1 MVDYRRVGLKVGL
14 EIHQELDTR
23 HKLFCKCP
31 PELFKGEPE
40 FTFVRRLRPTQSEL
54 GEVDP
59 AALFEFEKGK
69 TIVYEATEET
79 SCLVEMDEEPPGP
92 LNEEALDICLMV
104 ALMLGS
110 RPVDEVHVMRKVVID
125 GSNTTGFQ
133 RTCVVALGGEIVVN
147 GKRVPIQHICLEE
160 DAARKVGEEGM
171 TVRYRIDRL
180 GIPLIEVTTA
190 PVLET
195 PQEVG
200 RVALAIGRLLRAT
213 GRVKRGIGTIRQ
225 DLNVSIRDG
234 ALIEI
239 KGVQKL
245 ELLPKVVEYEVMRQL
260 SLLEI
265 RDELRRRGVKPED
278 IREDFVDVT
287 DAFKDSKSRVIR
299 KALKRGGVVM
309 AVKLPGFSGLIG
321 REICPGRR
329 LGTEMAERAMFWGR
343 VGGIFH
349 TDELPAYGIT
359 EREKEAVLK
368 AVGASELDAAV
379 FVAAPRENCVDAL
392 RAVVERAR
400 EAVLGVPSETR
411 AANPD
416 GTTRYMR
423 PRPGAARMYPETD
436 IPPIVITPERVERV
450 RSMLPEMP
458 DEAVRRVVSKYGI
471 NEVLAWKLVDSGYL
485 SLFERIASKTAVAPS
500 FIAATLTETFVSLR
514 RDGVDVEAL
523 TDAIIEDVF
532 TLVDRDVM
540 AKEAVPDVFRWLA
553 EHPGSTA
560 EEAVE
565 ELGLR
570 MLSREEVA
578 DRVRALVRERMD
590 LVRRLGSRAVK
601 PLMGEVMR
609 ELRGRAKANM
619 IYEILREE
627 LENVIPKEG

>member
-69 TIVYEATEET
+69 TIVYEATEGT

-110 RPVDEVHVMRKVVID
+110 RPVDEIHVMRKVVID

-133 RTCVVALGGEIVVN
+133 RTCVVALGGEIVVD

-225 DLNVSIRDG
+225 DLNVSIRGG
-234 ALIEI
+234 ALTEI
-239 KGVQKL
+239 KGVQRL

-265 RDELRRRGVKPED
+265 RDELQHRGVKPGD

-287 DAFKDSKSRVIR
+287 EVFKDTKSRVIR
-299 KALKRGGVVM
+299 KALNRGGVVM
-309 AVKLPGFSGLIG
+309 AVRLPGFSGLLG

-436 IPPIVITPERVERV
+436 IPPIVVTPERIERV

-458 DEAVRRVVSKYGI
+458 EETVRRVVSKYGI

-485 SLFERIASKTAVAPS
+485 SLFERIASETRVAPT
-500 FIAATLTETFVSLR
+500 FIAATLTETLVSLR
-514 RDGVDVEAL
+514 REGVDVESL
-523 TDAIIEDVF
+523 TDHAIMEVF
-532 TLVDRDVM
+532 KLVDREVT
-540 AKEAVPDVFRWLA
+540 AKESVPELLKWLS
-553 EHPGSTA
+553 ENPGSTA
-560 EEAVE
+560 AEAVE

-570 MLSREEVA
+570 MLSRDEVVE
-578 DRVRALVRERMD
+578 RVRSLVRSRMEV
-590 LVRRLGSRAVK
+590 VRRLGMAAVK
-601 PLMGEVMR
+601 PLMGEAMR

-627 LENVIPKEG
+627 VGKVIREEA

>member
-1 MVDYRRVGLKVGL
+1 
-14 EIHQELDTR
+14 
-23 HKLFCKCP
+23 
-31 PELFKGEPE
+31 
-40 FTFVRRLRPTQSEL
+40 
-54 GEVDP
+54 
-59 AALFEFEKGK
+59 
-69 TIVYEATEET
+69 
-79 SCLVEMDEEPPGP
+79 
-92 LNEEALDICLMV
+92 
-104 ALMLGS
+104 
-110 RPVDEVHVMRKVVID
+110 
-125 GSNTTGFQ
+125 
-133 RTCVVALGGEIVVN
+133 
-147 GKRVPIQHICLEE
+147 
-160 DAARKVGEEGM
+160 
-171 TVRYRIDRL
+171 
-180 GIPLIEVTTA
+180 
-190 PVLET
+190 
-195 PQEVG
+195 
-200 RVALAIGRLLRAT
+200 
-213 GRVKRGIGTIRQ
+213 
-225 DLNVSIRDG
+225 
-234 ALIEI
+234 
-239 KGVQKL
+239 
-245 ELLPKVVEYEVMRQL
+245 
-260 SLLEI
+260 
-265 RDELRRRGVKPED
+265 
-278 IREDFVDVT
+278 
-287 DAFKDSKSRVIR
+287 
-299 KALKRGGVVM
+299 
-309 AVKLPGFSGLIG
+309 
-321 REICPGRR
+321 
-329 LGTEMAERAMFWGR
+329 
-343 VGGIFH
+343 
-349 TDELPAYGIT
+349 
-359 EREKEAVLK
+359 
-368 AVGASELDAAV
+368 
-379 FVAAPRENCVDAL
+379 
-392 RAVVERAR
+392 AVVERAR

-458 DEAVRRVVSKYGI
+458 DQTVRRVVSKYGI

-485 SLFERIASKTAVAPS
+485 SLFERIASRTAVAPS

-523 TDAIIEDVF
+523 TDTVIEDVF

-627 LENVIPKEG
+627 LEKVIPEEG